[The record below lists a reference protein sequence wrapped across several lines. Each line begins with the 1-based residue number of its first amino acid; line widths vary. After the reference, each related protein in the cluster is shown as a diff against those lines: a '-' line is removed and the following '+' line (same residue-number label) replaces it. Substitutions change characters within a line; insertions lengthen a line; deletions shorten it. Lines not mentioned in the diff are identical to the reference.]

1 MHQIPSDVRTKQ
13 IFSPT
18 PGYLHDLSKFWI
30 LNKKL
35 HFLPSSFHLIHSCRF
50 SPDQFKEQCWE
61 VFNRSLQSS
70 FLSKQISDNRT
81 RQTST
86 QLQKL
91 SLTNLEYPIIPSPDF
106 SQIGS
111 PDLSEWKV
119 ARMFLKRLS
128 NKHQQLYNL
137 LLNKQSLDFLLLILF
152 FSEKPT
158 DTPFPKIHKQSDIFT
173 RLIRVEGPFKNFSNV
188 EFSII
193 LPFHRQT
200 THHFYLIR
208 TIDFNP

>member
-1 MHQIPSDVRTKQ
+1 MSGLNRYSHPLLGIYMTFPSFGFWTKNC
-13 IFSPT
+13 IFF
-18 PGYLHDLSKFWI
+18 H
-30 LNKKL
+30 
-35 HFLPSSFHLIHSCRF
+35 LPSIWFTLADFHQTNLKSSVGRFLIDHY
-50 SPDQFKEQCWE
+50 
-61 VFNRSLQSS
+61 